1 MGPPD
6 ACRSAA
12 VVLSA
17 SNMGSVAASCEVN
30 SCGAVAS
37 CASAKVGRVCP
48 AAALGSV
55 RGTIGYKL

>member
-1 MGPPD
+1 M
-6 ACRSAA
+6 
-12 VVLSA
+12 VLSA
-17 SNMGSVAASCEVN
+17 SNIGSVAASCEVN

-55 RGTIGYKL
+55 RGTIG